1 MSFLFKKYSL
11 VKVIYLSSCETHII
25 LIEMMYVNK
34 QNTYTSNTQKKV
46 TLERVS

>member
-11 VKVIYLSSCETHII
+11 VKVIYLSSCEAHII

-34 QNTYTSNTQKKV
+34 QNTHIKHSEKGNAGKG
-46 TLERVS
+46 